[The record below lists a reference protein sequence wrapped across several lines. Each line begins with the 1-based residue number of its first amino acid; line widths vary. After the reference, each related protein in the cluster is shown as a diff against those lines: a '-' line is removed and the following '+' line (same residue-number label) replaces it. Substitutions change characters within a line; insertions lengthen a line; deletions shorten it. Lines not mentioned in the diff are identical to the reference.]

1 MATEPTTA
9 QAKTIQTKDPTPTPP
24 AGELDRLL
32 AKPTPPTFGP
42 DMQLTTLS
50 DALAF
55 AQVVFDSGMAP
66 KGARGELMSVPTI
79 AICIQMGYEVGLSP
93 MQAVQNIASIN
104 GKPAI
109 YGDAQLALIRASGL
123 MESYAAT
130 PIGDPGADSR
140 GFRVTVKRTG
150 NLEASD
156 EFTVADAKR
165 AGLWGKAGPW
175 TQYPQ
180 RMLMFRA
187 RGFILRDQFG
197 DVLKGLKS
205 AEEVMDEPRDIT
217 AEVEVHTAPVSRLA
231 RKPKAEA
238 PAATI
243 EDAPADL
250 KPAPAPAANPEA
262 PSVKPIQAESALKG
276 AGAQM
281 DHVLRFLIA
290 TGRTTVERGMT
301 GCSQEFL
308 IEAYTNPGKI
318 AKIVS
323 RWVDEEDARAEELRI
338 MAAAAPEQ
346 Q

>member
-9 QAKTIQTKDPTPTPP
+9 
-24 AGELDRLL
+24 L
-32 AKPTPPTFGP
+32 ATRPETAPTFGA
-42 DMQLTTLS
+42 DMHIQSLER
-50 DALAF
+50 ALEF
-55 AQVVFDSGMAP
+55 AAIVEKSGLAP
-66 KGARGELMSVPTI
+66 KGLTREGIVI
-79 AICIQMGYEVGLSP
+79 AMQMGYEVGLSP
-93 MQAVQNIASIN
+93 LQAIQNIASIN
-104 GKPAI
+104 GRPAI
-109 YGDAQLALIRASGL
+109 WGDAQLALVRASGL

-130 PIGDPGADSR
+130 QIGDPGADSR
-140 GFRVTVKRTG
+140 GFRVTVKRVG
-150 NLEASD
+150 NPEASD
-156 EFTVADAKR
+156 EFTIADAKR

-217 AEVEVHTAPVSRLA
+217 AKVEVHTAPVSRLA
-231 RKPKAEA
+231 RKPKADPVEVPQMNSGPGSFVPHA
-238 PAATI
+238 
-243 EDAPADL
+243 DVPADL
-250 KPAPAPAANPEA
+250 KPATEPNPEA

-281 DHVLRFLIA
+281 EHVLRFLIA
-290 TGRTTVERGMT
+290 TGRTTVERGMA

-308 IEAYTNPGKI
+308 SEAYTNPGKI

-323 RWVDEEDARAEELRI
+323 RWVDENDARAEELRI